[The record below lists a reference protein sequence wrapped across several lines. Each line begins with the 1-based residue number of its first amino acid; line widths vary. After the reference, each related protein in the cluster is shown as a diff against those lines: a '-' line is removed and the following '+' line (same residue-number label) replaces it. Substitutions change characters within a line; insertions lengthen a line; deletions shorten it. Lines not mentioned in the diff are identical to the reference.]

1 MGGKIKTMKFD
12 ETKNMARLAGIIL
25 EKEYRATN
33 DLVKSLA
40 GSALKC
46 FGDRGIPSAE
56 IIEKAI
62 MIKTAGIK
70 GYFENEVKLAEAV
83 LNCYH

>member
-1 MGGKIKTMKFD
+1 MRAIPIE
-12 ETKNMARLAGIIL
+12 ETKKMARLAGIIL

-46 FGDRGIPSAE
+46 FGDKGIPSAE

-70 GYFENEVKLAEAV
+70 SYFENEVKLAEAV
-83 LNCYH
+83 LNCYYIN

>member
-1 MGGKIKTMKFD
+1 MRAFPIE
-12 ETKNMARLAGIIL
+12 ETKKMARLAGIIL
-25 EKEYRATN
+25 EKEYHATN

-46 FGDRGIPSAE
+46 FGDRGIPSVE

-70 GYFENEVKLAEAV
+70 SYFENEVKLAEAV
-83 LNCYH
+83 LNCYYIN

>member
-1 MGGKIKTMKFD
+1 MRAITIE
-12 ETKNMARLAGIIL
+12 ETKKMARLAGIIL

-46 FGDRGIPSAE
+46 FGDRGIPSPE

-70 GYFENEVKLAEAV
+70 FYFENEVKLAEAV
-83 LNCYH
+83 LNCYYIN

>member
-1 MGGKIKTMKFD
+1 MRLITIE
-12 ETKNMARLAGIIL
+12 ETKKMARLAGIIL

-70 GYFENEVKLAEAV
+70 SYFENEVKLAEAV
-83 LNCYH
+83 LNCYYIN

>member
-1 MGGKIKTMKFD
+1 MRAIPIE
-12 ETKNMARLAGIIL
+12 ETKKMARLAGIIL

-46 FGDRGIPSAE
+46 FGDKGIPSAE

-70 GYFENEVKLAEAV
+70 FYFGNEVKLAEAV
-83 LNCYH
+83 LNCYYIN

>member
-1 MGGKIKTMKFD
+1 MRAIPIE
-12 ETKNMARLAGIIL
+12 ETKKMARLAGIIL

-46 FGDRGIPSAE
+46 FGDRGIPSVE

-70 GYFENEVKLAEAV
+70 SYFENEVKLAEAV
-83 LNCYH
+83 LNCYYIN

>member
-1 MGGKIKTMKFD
+1 MRAITIE
-12 ETKNMARLAGIIL
+12 ETKKMARLAGIIL

-70 GYFENEVKLAEAV
+70 FYFKNEVKLAEAV
-83 LNCYH
+83 LNCYYIN

>member
-1 MGGKIKTMKFD
+1 MRAFPIE
-12 ETKNMARLAGIIL
+12 ETKKMARLAGIIL

-46 FGDRGIPSAE
+46 FGDRGIPSVE

-70 GYFENEVKLAEAV
+70 SYFENEVKLAEAV
-83 LNCYH
+83 LNCYYIN

>member
-1 MGGKIKTMKFD
+1 MRAIPIE
-12 ETKNMARLAGIIL
+12 ETKKMARLAGIIL

-46 FGDRGIPSAE
+46 FGDRRIPSVE

-70 GYFENEVKLAEAV
+70 SYFENEVKLAEAV
-83 LNCYH
+83 LNCYYIN

>member
-1 MGGKIKTMKFD
+1 MRAIPIE
-12 ETKNMARLAGIIL
+12 ETKKMARLAGIIL

-46 FGDRGIPSAE
+46 FGDRGIPSVE

-70 GYFENEVKLAEAV
+70 SYFENEVK
-83 LNCYH
+83 

>member
-1 MGGKIKTMKFD
+1 MRLITIE
-12 ETKNMARLAGIIL
+12 ETKKMARLAGIIL
-25 EKEYRATN
+25 KKEYRATN

-70 GYFENEVKLAEAV
+70 SYFENEVKLAEAV
-83 LNCYH
+83 LNCYYIN

>member
-1 MGGKIKTMKFD
+1 MRAIPIE
-12 ETKNMARLAGIIL
+12 ETKKMARLAGIIL

-46 FGDRGIPSAE
+46 FGDIGIPSVE

-70 GYFENEVKLAEAV
+70 SYFENEVKLAEAV
-83 LNCYH
+83 LNCYYIN

>member
-1 MGGKIKTMKFD
+1 MRAISIE
-12 ETKNMARLAGIIL
+12 ETKKMARLAGIIL

-46 FGDRGIPSAE
+46 FGDRGIPSVE

-70 GYFENEVKLAEAV
+70 SYFENEVKLAEAV
-83 LNCYH
+83 LNCYYIN